1 MEKPDQC
8 VCVAV
13 STDLLCILFVG
24 RFLDAG
30 TQVLIPGTIGTM
42 AGLMADG
49 SHKTR
54 RKRELF

>member
-1 MEKPDQC
+1 
-8 VCVAV
+8 V